1 MARRKKA
8 PLRPLTDEEQTQ
20 LEKLSRSQSQ
30 SSASVMRAKAILA
43 VALGSDYT
51 SAAQQVGLRCG
62 DTVSKWVSRFN
73 IEGLTSLQP
82 RHGGGATVQYGELE
96 KQRILAEFQ
105 RQPER
110 HTDGTAT
117 WSVATLRR
125 ALRQAPDGL
134 ASISSYTIWQVLKE
148 AGYSWQK
155 RRSWIKTG
163 QAKRIRKGRLV
174 IVTDPDANA
183 KKNS

>member
-1 MARRKKA
+1 MTRRKKA
-8 PLRPLTDEEQTQ
+8 PLRSLSNEEQIQ

-43 VALGSDYT
+43 VALGFDYT

-62 DTVSKWVSRFN
+62 DTVSKWVNRFN
-73 IEGLTSLQP
+73 IEGLASLHP
-82 RHGGGATVQYGELE
+82 RHGGGATLQYGERE
-96 KQRILAEFQ
+96 KQRILAEFH

-110 HTDGTAT
+110 QIDGTAT

-134 ASISSYTIWQVLKE
+134 ANISSYTIWQVLKE
-148 AGYSWQK
+148 AGYSWQHS
-155 RRSWIKTG
+155 RSWLKTG

-174 IVTDPDANA
+174 IVTDPDAMA
-183 KKNS
+183 KKN

>member
-1 MARRKKA
+1 MTRRKKA

-30 SSASVMRAKAILA
+30 SSASVMRSKAILA
-43 VALGSDYT
+43 VAHGSDYT

-73 IEGLTSLQP
+73 IEGLTSMQP
-82 RHGGGATVQYGELE
+82 RHGGGPTVQYSELE

-134 ASISSYTIWQVLKE
+134 VNVSSYTIWQVLKE

-155 RRSWIKTG
+155 NRSWIKTG

>member
-1 MARRKKA
+1 MTRRKKA
-8 PLRPLTDEEQTQ
+8 PLRPLSDEEQAQ

-43 VALGSDYT
+43 VALGSGYT

-73 IEGLTSLQP
+73 VEGLASLQH
-82 RHGGGATVQYGELE
+82 RHGGGAVVQYSERE
-96 KQRILAEFQ
+96 KQRILTEFQ

-110 HTDGTAT
+110 HTGGTAS
-117 WSVATLRR
+117 WSVVTLQR
-125 ALRQAPDGL
+125 ALRRAPDGL
-134 ASISSYTIWQVLKE
+134 GQVSTYTIWQVLKE

-155 RRSWIKTG
+155 SRSWLKTG
-163 QAKRIRKGRLV
+163 QVKRIRKGRLV
-174 IVTDPDANA
+174 TVTDPDAMA